1 MAEPQPILV
10 PFLKWAGGKRWL
22 TSSHNRLFPPKF
34 ERYVEPFL
42 GSGAVFFH
50 LRPKSAI
57 LADRNAEL
65 LNVYNEIRCNWHKV
79 NRALRRHQRNHSE
92 HYYYLERS
100 RVRRAS
106 HERAA
111 QLIYL
116 NRTCWN
122 GLYRV
127 NLEGKFNVPIGTKSS
142 VLLGTDD
149 FEQAAFLLSRAT
161 LKVSDFEPIL
171 DGVEKNDFVFV
182 DPPYVTRHNFNGF
195 IKYNETIFTWDDQ
208 IRLATAVGRAACR
221 GALILLTNA
230 DHPSIKALYEG
241 FSTTHRIHSLKRSS
255 VLAAS
260 ANQRG
265 VVTEM
270 AVTVNYEPAS

>member
-1 MAEPQPILV
+1 MTEPEPILV

-22 TSSHNRLFPPKF
+22 TLSHHQLFPPKF

-57 LADRNAEL
+57 LADRNADL
-65 LNVYNEIRCNWHKV
+65 LNVYNEIRCNWRKV
-79 NRALRRHQRNHSE
+79 DRALRRHQRNHSK

-127 NLEGKFNVPIGTKSS
+127 NLEGRFNVPIGTKSS
-142 VLLGTDD
+142 VLLETDD
-149 FEQAAFLLSRAT
+149 FEQAAMLLSCAT

-171 DGVEKNDFVFV
+171 DSVEKNDFVFV

-208 IRLATAVGRAACR
+208 TRLAAAVGRAACR

-230 DHPSIKALYEG
+230 DQPSIRALYEG
-241 FSTTHRIHSLKRSS
+241 FNTPHRIHSLKRSS

-260 ANQRG
+260 SNQRG

-270 AVTVNYEPAS
+270 AVTVNYEPVS